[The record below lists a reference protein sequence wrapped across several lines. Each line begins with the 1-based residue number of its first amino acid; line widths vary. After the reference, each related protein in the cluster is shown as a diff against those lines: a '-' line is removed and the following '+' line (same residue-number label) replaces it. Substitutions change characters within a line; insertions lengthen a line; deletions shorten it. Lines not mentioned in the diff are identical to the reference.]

1 MASLVALG
9 LGSNKAYK
17 KANGYVQ
24 TPRELLEEG
33 TVKLGGVLSR
43 LRTAPV
49 FETEP
54 LYVTDQ
60 PRFLNTAVCG
70 YYEGTPRGLLSVI
83 HDIEASCGRNRAEER
98 RFGERTLDIDILLFG
113 GLVVSEQD
121 LEIPHPRL
129 ADRLFALI
137 PLLVLLPYA
146 KDPLSGKSYRD
157 ILKDI
162 MREGMHEAFS

>member
-1 MASLVALG
+1 MAPLVVLG

-17 KANGYVQ
+17 RVDGRVQ

-33 TVKLGGVLSR
+33 SRKLSGVLSD
-43 LRTAPV
+43 LRAAPM

-54 LYVTDQ
+54 LHVADQ

-70 YYEGTPRGLLSVI
+70 RYEGAPRELLSII

-113 GLVVSEQD
+113 VVVMSEPD

-129 ADRLFALI
+129 AERAFALI
-137 PLLVLLPYA
+137 PLLALLPNA
-146 KDPLSGKSYRD
+146 KDPRSGVSYRD
-157 ILKDI
+157 ILEKAGLPC
-162 MREGMHEAFS
+162 E

>member
-1 MASLVALG
+1 MALVVLA

-17 KANGYVQ
+17 QADGRVQ

-33 TVKLGGVLSR
+33 KRKLSGVLSD
-43 LRTAPV
+43 LRVAPV

-54 LYVTDQ
+54 LYIVDQ

-70 YYEGTPRGLLSVI
+70 WYEGAPRVLLSVI
-83 HDIEASCGRNRAEER
+83 HDVEASCGRNRAEER

-113 GLVVSEQD
+113 GLVMSEPD

-129 ADRLFALI
+129 AERAFALI
-137 PLLVLLPYA
+137 PLLALLPDA
-146 KDPLSGKSYRD
+146 KDPRSGASYRD
-157 ILKDI
+157 ILKNV
-162 MREGMHEAFS
+162 ELPCE

>member
-1 MASLVALG
+1 MASLVVLG

-17 KANGYVQ
+17 RVDGRVQ

-33 TVKLGGVLSR
+33 ARKLNGVLSD
-43 LRTAPV
+43 LCVAPV

-54 LYVTDQ
+54 MYVADQ

-70 YYEGTPRGLLSVI
+70 WYEDTPRGLLSVI

-113 GLVVSEQD
+113 GLVMSEPD
-121 LEIPHPRL
+121 LEIPHLRL
-129 ADRLFALI
+129 VERAFALA
-137 PLLVLLPYA
+137 PLLAILPDA
-146 KDPLSGKSYRD
+146 KDPRSGELYRD
-157 ILKDI
+157 ILKKA
-162 MREGMHEAFS
+162 R

>member
-1 MASLVALG
+1 MALVVLA

-17 KANGYVQ
+17 QADGRVQ

-33 TVKLGGVLSR
+33 TRKLSGVLSG
-43 LRTAPV
+43 LRVAPV

-54 LYVTDQ
+54 LYVADQ

-70 YYEGTPRGLLSVI
+70 WYEGTPRVLLSVI

-113 GLVVSEQD
+113 GLVMSELD

-129 ADRLFALI
+129 AERAFALI
-137 PLLVLLPYA
+137 PLLALLPDA
-146 KDPLSGKSYRD
+146 KDPRSGASYRD
-157 ILKDI
+157 ILKKA
-162 MREGMHEAFS
+162 ELPCE

>member
-1 MASLVALG
+1 MASLVVLG

-17 KANGYVQ
+17 QLDGYVQ

-33 TVKLGGVLSR
+33 MRKLGGVLSN
-43 LRTAPV
+43 LRAAPV

-70 YYEGTPRGLLSVI
+70 WYEGVPCGLLSVI
-83 HDIEASCGRNRAEER
+83 HDIEVLCGRNRAEER

-113 GLVVSEQD
+113 ELVMTEPD

-129 ADRLFALI
+129 AERAFALI
-137 PLLVLLPYA
+137 PLLVLLPDA
-146 KDPLSGKSYRD
+146 KDPRSGASYRD
-157 ILKDI
+157 ILKKAGQPC
-162 MREGMHEAFS
+162 E